1 MDNHFIQGLKI
12 NWERLGRESYIKDIP
27 ALKNLSELMSKM
39 RIKYL
44 MGFLVLL
51 IIEVLIALYV
61 HDDFI
66 RPYIGDVLVVMVLY
80 CFVRIFIPNGVKLM
94 PLYIFIFAAGVEVLQ
109 YFSLVEVLGLENN
122 RFLRILIGS
131 VFDVKDIICYSVG
144 CAVITADNI

>member
-1 MDNHFIQGLKI
+1 
-12 NWERLGRESYIKDIP
+12 
-27 ALKNLSELMSKM
+27 MSNM

-44 MGFLVLL
+44 IGFLVLL
-51 IIEVLIALYV
+51 IIEVLIALYI

-80 CFVRIFIPNGVKLM
+80 CLIRIFIPNGVRLM
-94 PLYIFIFAAGVEVLQ
+94 PLYIFVFAACVEVLQ

-131 VFDVKDIICYSVG
+131 VFDIKDIISYGVG
-144 CAVITADNI
+144 CVIITAVTHICSKLKK

>member
-1 MDNHFIQGLKI
+1 
-12 NWERLGRESYIKDIP
+12 
-27 ALKNLSELMSKM
+27 M
-39 RIKYL
+39 RIKYSIE
-44 MGFLVLL
+44 FLVLL
-51 IIEVLIALYV
+51 IIEVLIALYI

-109 YFSLVEVLGLENN
+109 YFRLVEVLGLENN

-131 VFDVKDIICYSVG
+131 VFDVKDIICYGVG
-144 CAVITADNI
+144 CALITTVTGISRKVKK